1 MNLTHV
7 DGENK
12 GEVLLFA
19 LSTCGWCKKVKD
31 FLMNN
36 NVEFDFI
43 YVDLTS
49 GDQRNETV
57 KEVQKYNEKISFPT
71 LVINGETVLIGFKEN
86 EMKEA
91 LNL

>member
-1 MNLTHV
+1 MNLTYV

-12 GEVLLFA
+12 GDVLLFA

-31 FLMNN
+31 FLMSN

-49 GDQRNETV
+49 GDERNETV

-71 LVINGETVLIGFKEN
+71 LVINKETVLIGFKED

>member
-12 GEVLLFA
+12 GDVL
-19 LSTCGWCKKVKD
+19 CKKVKD
-31 FLMNN
+31 FLMSN

-49 GDQRNETV
+49 GDERNETV

-71 LVINGETVLIGFKEN
+71 LVINKETVLIGFKED

>member
-12 GEVLLFA
+12 GDVL
-19 LSTCGWCKKVKD
+19 
-31 FLMNN
+31 N

-49 GDQRNETV
+49 GDERNETV

-71 LVINGETVLIGFKEN
+71 LVINKETVLIGFKED

>member
-12 GEVLLFA
+12 GDVL
-19 LSTCGWCKKVKD
+19 VKD
-31 FLMNN
+31 FLMSN

-49 GDQRNETV
+49 GDERNETV

-71 LVINGETVLIGFKEN
+71 LVINKETVLIGFKED